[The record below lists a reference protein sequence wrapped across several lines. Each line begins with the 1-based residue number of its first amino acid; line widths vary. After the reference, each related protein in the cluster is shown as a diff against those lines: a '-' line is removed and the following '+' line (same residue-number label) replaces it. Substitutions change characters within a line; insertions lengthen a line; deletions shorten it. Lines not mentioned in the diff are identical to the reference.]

1 MNDVKQRAIDTMDE
15 LHQTIEY
22 CQYSTVMDGLLDIEP
37 LQERDEALEE
47 LWSQFSDVPMNPE
60 TERTKFA
67 RGGRESQRITQEG
80 SGRQGAALRGGFRFD
95 LAKRDA
101 GGDRTWDNCYWPAP
115 ERDSGRVDPCVGG
128 ARKKYEVCTCSERA

>member
-47 LWSQFSDVPMNPE
+47 LWAQFSDVPMNPE
-60 TERTKFA
+60 TERSW
-67 RGGRESQRITQEG
+67 RDRPPGSCRPGR
-80 SGRQGAALRGGFRFD
+80 L
-95 LAKRDA
+95 
-101 GGDRTWDNCYWPAP
+101 
-115 ERDSGRVDPCVGG
+115 
-128 ARKKYEVCTCSERA
+128 SEQ